1 MNARCSKKYA
11 YDGIMSL
18 NNISKKYFTILK
30 AKQKSLDSNFKINI
44 YSINKKSYNNQFA
57 NDLFLYKITHLKI
70 RI

>member
-1 MNARCSKKYA
+1 MNARCSKKNA
-11 YDGIMSL
+11 YDSMSL

-57 NDLFLYKITHLKI
+57 IDLFLYKIKLI
-70 RI
+70 